1 LTSSP
6 FINYWNV
13 QTAKLTRSK
22 LKATET
28 QQALRQVQTYADIVI
43 EESSSSDEIEGSE
56 YQYSDS
62 TPSSSSTMTDYDET
76 KQYLTHDGD
85 TYHYK
90 LKENSVRWLVNNYD
104 VSQAFFDYRDAAIS
118 KAEDLKTLNDH
129 EQLALDGIMLI
140 DNSFLNTDI
149 VDYEE
154 AQNVLNDIDQV
165 ADFKITPM
173 NSTQDLLIIKFA
185 NDLASRNINVTAIKK
200 YIKEYEGE
208 YPNDTAICRI
218 LNSLMDTYSVVYC
231 TDHLNEATLVRDT
244 IDTFFKSF
252 FPNSSLTKSIG
263 ADTMILNSS
272 KRFTRLDPSLKN
284 HGKRADFSVVSTKT
298 GHLLLSL
305 EAKSNQTKHINDTL
319 KLCRELKDSMKA
331 INNDGHSAVYV
342 CGILMKGNRCHV
354 YCMDHVFDGLY
365 RVVLLKSVLFPSD
378 CYQIYQLLPIFPL
391 FRSLQTIV
399 QSSALKLRNRS
410 PLTARPLDSIVS
422 MHTPTIV
429 RISKR
434 KIDKNDPVVQHA
446 RRRLF

>member
-1 LTSSP
+1 MKKARAFAKIIIKDNYDILTSSP

-43 EESSSSDEIEGSE
+43 EESSSSDETEGSE
-56 YQYSDS
+56 YQRSDS
-62 TPSSSSTMTDYDET
+62 VPSSSSSTMIDYDET

-165 ADFKITPM
+165 ADFNIAPM
-173 NSTQDLLIIKFA
+173 NSIQDLLIIKFA

-200 YIKEYEGE
+200 YIKEYEDK
-208 YPNDTAICRI
+208 YPNDTTI
-218 LNSLMDTYSVVYC
+218 S
-231 TDHLNEATLVRDT
+231 TLVRDT

-252 FPNSSLTKSIG
+252 FPNSSLTKSVG
-263 ADTMILNSS
+263 ADTMILDSS

-284 HGKRADFSVVSTKT
+284 YGKRADFSVVSTKT

-354 YCMDHVFDGLY
+354 YCMDHVFDGMY

-434 KIDKNDPVVQHA
+434 KVDKNDPAVQHA
-446 RRRLF
+446 R